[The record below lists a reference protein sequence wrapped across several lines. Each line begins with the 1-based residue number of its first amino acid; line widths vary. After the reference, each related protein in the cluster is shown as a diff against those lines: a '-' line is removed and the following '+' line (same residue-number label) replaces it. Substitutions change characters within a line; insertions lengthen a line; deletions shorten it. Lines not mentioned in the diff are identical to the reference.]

1 MNNEDL
7 LAMAEKV
14 MQRSYSPYS
23 DFKVGAAILAKNGE
37 VYTGTNVEN
46 VSFGMTVCAERNSVF
61 TAIGKGDKEFV
72 RLALVTEA
80 ETMVPPCGACLQ
92 VLKEFADDLEVI
104 IKWKNG
110 CQTVTLKEL
119 LPMAFDYELK
129 VGKK

>member
-1 MNNEDL
+1 MKNEEL
-7 LAMAEKV
+7 MALAEDV

-23 DFKVGAAILAKNGE
+23 NFKVGAALLAENGQ

-61 TAIGKGDKEFV
+61 AAVGKGDQKFV
-72 RLALVTEA
+72 KLALVTEA
-80 ETMVPPCGACLQ
+80 ETMVTPCGACLQ

-110 CQTVTLKEL
+110 METVTLKQM
-119 LPMAFDYELK
+119 LPLAFEYDLK
-129 VGKK
+129 EGHL